1 MNIGEASDATGVSAK
16 MIRYYEET
24 RLITPAHRSAAGY
37 RVYAEN
43 DIQTL
48 RFIRRARDLGFTV
61 KQIEDLLLLWRD
73 RSRARGDVKRI
84 ATDHIADLQKKMREL
99 QEMVTTLAH
108 LAHNCHGD
116 DRPDCHILTS
126 LGEAGS
132 VDAVAAKK
140 TSSLGKGFEKKADA
154 RR

>member
-24 RLITPAHRSAAGY
+24 GLIAPAQRSVAGY

-61 KQIEDLLLLWRD
+61 KRIEDLLLLWRD
-73 RSRARGDVKRI
+73 RSRASGDVKRI

-99 QEMVTTLAH
+99 QEMVTTLTH

-116 DRPDCHILTS
+116 DRPDCPILTS

-132 VDAVAAKK
+132 VDAVTQKK
-140 TSSLGKGFEKKADA
+140 TSSLGKGFEKKASV

>member
-1 MNIGEASDATGVSAK
+1 MNIGEASETTGVSAK

-24 RLITPAHRSAAGY
+24 GLIRPASRTQSGY
-37 RVYAEN
+37 RVYADN

-48 RFIRRARDLGFTV
+48 RFIRRTRDLGFTV
-61 KQIEDLLLLWRD
+61 KQIEDLLALWRD
-73 RSRARGDVKRI
+73 RSRASSDVKRI

-99 QEMVTTLAH
+99 QEMVTTLSH

-116 DRPDCHILTS
+116 DRPDCPILTS
-126 LGEAGS
+126 LGEDS
-132 VDAVAAKK
+132 VTGAIRK
-140 TSSLGKGFEKKADA
+140 TTSLGKGFEKKADA

>member
-1 MNIGEASDATGVSAK
+1 MNIGQASDATGVSAK

-24 RLITPAHRSAAGY
+24 GLITPAQRSAAGY

-61 KQIEDLLLLWRD
+61 NQIEDLLLLWRD
-73 RSRARGDVKRI
+73 RSRASADVKRI

-99 QEMVTTLAH
+99 QEMVSTLSH

-116 DRPDCHILTS
+116 DRPDCPILTS
-126 LGEAGS
+126 LGEPGP
-132 VDAVAAKK
+132 VDDVTAKK
-140 TSSLGKGFEKKADA
+140 PSSLGKGFERKADA

>member
-1 MNIGEASDATGVSAK
+1 MNIGEAAVATGISAK

-24 RLITPAHRSAAGY
+24 GLIRPALRSGSGY
-37 RVYAEN
+37 RVYAAN

-48 RFIRRARDLGFTV
+48 RFVRRARDLGFTV
-61 KQIEDLLLLWRD
+61 KQIEGLLTLWRD
-73 RSRARGDVKRI
+73 RSRASFDVKRI

-99 QEMVTTLAH
+99 QEMVTTLEH

-116 DRPDCHILTS
+116 HRPDCPILTS
-126 LGEAGS
+126 LSEGGPGALAERKQS
-132 VDAVAAKK
+132 D
-140 TSSLGKGFEKKADA
+140 LGKGFEKKPDP

>member
-1 MNIGEASDATGVSAK
+1 MNIGEAAVTTGISAK

-24 RLITPAHRSAAGY
+24 GLIRPALRSGSGY
-37 RVYAEN
+37 RVYAAN

-48 RFIRRARDLGFTV
+48 RFVRRARDLGFTV
-61 KQIEDLLLLWRD
+61 KQIEGLLTLWRD
-73 RSRARGDVKRI
+73 RSRASFDVKRI

-99 QEMVTTLAH
+99 QEMVTTLEH

-116 DRPDCHILTS
+116 HRPDCPILTS
-126 LGEAGS
+126 LSEGGPGS
-132 VDAVAAKK
+132 LAERKHSD
-140 TSSLGKGFEKKADA
+140 LGKGFEKKPDP

>member
-1 MNIGEASDATGVSAK
+1 MNIGEASETTGVSAK

-24 RLITPAHRSAAGY
+24 GLIRPASRTQSGY
-37 RVYAEN
+37 RVYADN

-61 KQIEDLLLLWRD
+61 KQIEDLLALWRD
-73 RSRARGDVKRI
+73 RSRASSDVKRI

-99 QEMVTTLAH
+99 QEMVTTLSH

-116 DRPDCHILTS
+116 GRPDCPILTS
-126 LGEAGS
+126 LGEDSGTGARR
-132 VDAVAAKK
+132 K

>member
-1 MNIGEASDATGVSAK
+1 MNIGEAAGASGISAK

-24 RLITPAHRSAAGY
+24 GLISPAMRTGSGY

-73 RSRARGDVKRI
+73 RSRASSDVKRI
-84 ATDHIADLQKKMREL
+84 ATDHVIELQKKMREL
-99 QEMVTTLAH
+99 QEMVTTLEH
-108 LAHNCHGD
+108 LSQNCHGD
-116 DRPDCHILTS
+116 SRPDCPILTS
-126 LGEAGS
+126 LGGDGATEP
-132 VDAVAAKK
+132 VPKPKK
-140 TSSLGKGFEKKADA
+140 SDLGKGFEKRLDT
-154 RR
+154 RL

>member
-1 MNIGEASDATGVSAK
+1 MNIGEAAVATGISAK

-24 RLITPAHRSAAGY
+24 GLIRPALRSGSGY
-37 RVYAEN
+37 RVYAAN

-48 RFIRRARDLGFTV
+48 RFVRRARDLGFTV
-61 KQIEDLLLLWRD
+61 KQIEGLLTLWRD
-73 RSRARGDVKRI
+73 RSRASFDVKRI

-99 QEMVTTLAH
+99 QEMVTTLEH

-116 DRPDCHILTS
+116 HRPDCPILTS
-126 LGEAGS
+126 LSEGGPGS
-132 VDAVAAKK
+132 LAERKHSD
-140 TSSLGKGFEKKADA
+140 LGKGFEKKPDP